1 MPQRSVPGRR
11 ENRKFPVMVRGLAR
25 PCDGDESKLDG
36 ERLVEEF
43 YERVAG
49 YVRMRVPEKD
59 GEDVIG
65 EIFLRAIQRRGEVRE
80 EVGPWL
86 FSVARSRVADYYR
99 RREAEMKAVAEK
111 LSRTQ
116 RAAPGA
122 LTPLERLTHAE
133 FRKVLRAKMNQL
145 LSELERDAIAFKFT
159 EGLSNVQIAEILGVT
174 PNRLGVVLHRALSRL
189 RDALLE
195 EVPDVVPGRV

>member
-1 MPQRSVPGRR
+1 
-11 ENRKFPVMVRGLAR
+11 MVRGPAR
-25 PCDGDESKLDG
+25 PCDGDESELDG

-59 GEDVIG
+59 CEDVIG
-65 EIFLRAIQRRGEVRE
+65 ETFLRAIQRRGEVRE
-80 EVGPWL
+80 EAGPWL

-111 LSRTQ
+111 RSRGE

-133 FRKVLRAKMNQL
+133 FRKRLRAKMNQL

-174 PNRLGVVLHRALSRL
+174 PNRLGVVLHRALGRL
-189 RDALLE
+189 RSAMLE
-195 EVPDVVPGRV
+195 EVSDVVPGRV